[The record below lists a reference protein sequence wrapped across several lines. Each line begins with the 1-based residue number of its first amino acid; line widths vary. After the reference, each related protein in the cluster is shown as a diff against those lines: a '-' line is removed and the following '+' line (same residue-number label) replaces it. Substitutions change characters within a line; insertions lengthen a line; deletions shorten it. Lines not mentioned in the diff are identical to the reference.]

1 MLAATF
7 AVGLLAPSLAAA
19 ANPAPATASD
29 PLGDWLD
36 TDGGVIRIER
46 CGTKL
51 CGRIVGLQEIELG
64 QAAPK
69 DVHGR
74 SLCQILIM
82 NDLVEDE
89 PGLWRGH
96 ITDPSTGRR
105 WGADVSR
112 DADDRLHLQ
121 GYVDL
126 PVLNLVKPTRLWTR
140 YRGHLGDDCRET
152 P

>member
-1 MLAATF
+1 MIAT
-7 AVGLLAPSLAAA
+7 AVAVALLAPSLAASARCPA
-19 ANPAPATASD
+19 ATGGD

-36 TDGGVIRIER
+36 SDGGVIRIER

-51 CGRIVGLQEIELG
+51 CGRIVGLQEIGHG

-82 NDLVEDE
+82 NDLVQDE

-105 WGADVSR
+105 WGADVSG

-121 GYVDL
+121 GYIDL

-140 YRGHLGDDCRET
+140 YRGRLGDDCRET